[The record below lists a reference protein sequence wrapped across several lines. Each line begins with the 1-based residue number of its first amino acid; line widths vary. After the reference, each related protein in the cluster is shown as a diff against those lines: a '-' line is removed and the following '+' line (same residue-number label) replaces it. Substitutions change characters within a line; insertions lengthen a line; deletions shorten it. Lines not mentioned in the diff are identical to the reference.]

1 MKKVLYISGM
11 HCPSCDL
18 LIRES
23 LWELNDIEITELT
36 EAGVLTY
43 VSSQETSDQKVKES
57 IISCGYTVS
66 DTISSSSSFD
76 WKEAVILACIG
87 FLIRRLL
94 TTLDLT
100 WYVASLWT
108 NGVLWYGEMFILWF
122 IASLSTCLALVG
134 WFVIM
139 RGSLQWWT
147 RESFMDAFRHQ
158 WLFQIGRLWWYA
170 LWWAALWFLWSAIIF
185 SPSVNASI
193 NLIVS
198 ILLLVMWWNM
208 LWRITISLPTRWWG
222 DRLMSVLRNF
232 SKKKWGG
239 VIVGALT
246 FLLPCWFTQVA
257 QINAMSTWSPTQW
270 ALLLFVF
277 ALGTL
282 PVLLTLWLTWNRF
295 QSHQAWRWYKIL
307 WVALIVLSVFL
318 IQSSTR
324 LLGWL

>member
-1 MKKVLYISGM
+1 MEQKVLYISGM

-23 LWELNDIEITELT
+23 LWALKDVTIIDLT
-36 EAGVLTY
+36 EAWILTY
-43 VSSQETSDQKVKES
+43 TSWVDSDQTVKKA

-66 DTISSSSSFD
+66 DKQVSSSFKR
-76 WKEAVILACIG
+76 KEVGVLVGVGIVI
-87 FLIRRLL
+87 RWLL

-108 NGVLWYGEMFILWF
+108 KGVLWYGEMFLLWF

-139 RGSLQWWT
+139 WWSLQWWPK
-147 RESFMDAFRHQ
+147 ENFSDALRHQ
-158 WLFQIGRLWWYA
+158 GLFQIGRLWWYA
-170 LWWAALWFLWSAIIF
+170 LWWALLWFVWSAIIF
-185 SPSVNASI
+185 SPTVNGSI

-198 ILLLVMWWNM
+198 VLLLVMWWNM
-208 LWRITISLPTRWWG
+208 LWWKVIKIPTRWWG
-222 DRLMSVLRNF
+222 DRLMAVLRNF
-232 SKKKWGG
+232 SKMKWWG

-257 QINAMSTWSPTQW
+257 QINAMSTGSPTQW

-277 ALGTL
+277 ALWTV
-282 PVLLTLWLTWNRF
+282 PVLLTLWLTGNRF
-295 QSHQAWRWYKIL
+295 QSHQEWWWYKIL
-307 WVALIVLSVFL
+307 WVILVVLSLFL
-318 IQSSTR
+318 IQSSMR
-324 LLGWL
+324 LIGWF